1 MGLGQCLKYGD
12 KTKAKTKDKKKKK
25 VNLEKVFGC

>member
-12 KTKAKTKDKKKKK
+12 KTKAKTKDQKKKKK
-25 VNLEKVFGC
+25 NHII